1 MLIVRTPAG
10 REAMRSYVCAVVL
23 GDWFGLPWR
32 HEPEARTDVAISLE
46 GSVGE
51 LRLPDVLLGM
61 PASHWLAPASLPP
74 LPLAQWDARSLG
86 AGGVVVAPLIP
97 ILYGASSPEIGR
109 AGDILSLSLDLLGSI
124 FFMLTAYDELVCAER
139 DEHGRFP
146 ATASVAQRAGFL
158 ERPLADEYA
167 ELLWHAMHSLWPRL
181 RRSPPAPKLVLSCDV
196 DQPFD
201 CTVETAGTLLR
212 ACAGDFLKRRNPV
225 LAAQRMRRFV
235 ANRRGDYRHD
245 PCYAFDAYLDLC
257 REFGLQAAFYF
268 IPSSTEPNNGCYV
281 LTQPRIQSLLCKLAD
296 AGHEIGM
303 HGCYQAYRDPRR
315 TRAHRDL
322 LAAALVQAGIDQ
334 PLHGNR
340 QHYLRW
346 DSTCTPAALEAAGFV
361 YDTSGGFADCAGFR
375 FGSAREFPMWDWAA
389 GAALK
394 LRQRPL
400 VVMDCTITDDV
411 YMGLGRGDAARA
423 HIALLRERALRL
435 GGQFT
440 VLWHNTS
447 LLTEEDV
454 ALLKAAIG
462 PS

>member
-1 MLIVRTPAG
+1 
-10 REAMRSYVCAVVL
+10 MRRYVCAVVL

-32 HEPEARTDVAISLE
+32 HEVDARTDVAISLE
-46 GSVGE
+46 GGLGE
-51 LRLPDVLLGM
+51 LRLPDLLLGI
-61 PASHWLAPASLPP
+61 PESDWLAPASLPR
-74 LPLAQWDARSLG
+74 LPLEQWDARCLG
-86 AGGVVVAPLIP
+86 ADCSLVTPLVP
-97 ILYGASSPEIGR
+97 ILYGTAAREVERSS
-109 AGDILSLSLDLLGSI
+109 DNLSLPLDLLGSI
-124 FFMLTAYDELVCAER
+124 FFMITGYDELVCTER
-139 DEHGRFP
+139 DAHGRFP
-146 ATASVAQRAGFL
+146 AAASVAQHAGFL

-167 ELLWHAMHSLWPRL
+167 ELLWHAIQSLWPQL
-181 RRSPPAPKLVLSCDV
+181 QRRPNAPKLILSCDV

-201 CTVETAGTLLR
+201 CTVENLGTLLR
-212 ACAGDFLKRRNPV
+212 ACAGDFLKRRTPENA
-225 LAAQRMRRFV
+225 LHRLRRFV

-245 PCYAFDAYLDLC
+245 PCYTFDAYLDLC

-268 IPSSTEPNNGCYV
+268 IPSSAEPNNCCYA
-281 LTQPRIQSLLCKLAD
+281 LSQPRIQRLLRKLAD

-303 HGCYQAYRDPRR
+303 HGCYQAYRDPVR
-315 TRAHRDL
+315 TRAHHDL

-334 PLHGNR
+334 PLQGNR

-346 DSTCTPAALEAAGFV
+346 DSARTPAVLEAAGFA
-361 YDTSGGFADCAGFR
+361 YDTSGGFADYAGFR

-389 GAALK
+389 GVPLK

-423 HIALLRERALRL
+423 RIALLRERALRY

-447 LLTEEDV
+447 LSTPDDV
-454 ALLKAAIG
+454 ALLNVAVG
-462 PS
+462 PP

>member
-1 MLIVRTPAG
+1 
-10 REAMRSYVCAVVL
+10 MRRYACAVVL

-32 HEPEARTDVAISLE
+32 HEPEVRADVAISLE

-51 LRLPDVLLGM
+51 LRLPDLLLGIS
-61 PASHWLAPASLPP
+61 ASDWLTPASLPR
-74 LPLAQWDARSLG
+74 LPLTQWDVRSPG
-86 AGGVVVAPLIP
+86 ANAALVTPSLP
-97 ILYGASSPEIGR
+97 ILYGAAATEIER
-109 AGDILSLSLDLLGSI
+109 AGDTLNLPLDVLGSI
-124 FFMLTAYDELVCAER
+124 FFMLTGYDELACKER
-139 DEHGRFP
+139 DAHGRFP
-146 ATASVAQRAGFL
+146 AAASLAQRAGFL

-167 ELLWHAMHSLWPRL
+167 ELLWHAMHSLWPQL
-181 RRSPPAPKLVLSCDV
+181 RRRSLAPKLVLSCDV
-196 DQPFD
+196 DEPFD
-201 CTVETAGTLLR
+201 STVENLRILLR
-212 ACAGDFLKRRNPV
+212 TCTGDFLKRRKPAMA
-225 LAAQRMRRFV
+225 LQRVRRFV

-245 PCYAFDAYLDLC
+245 PCYSFDTYLDLC
-257 REFGLQAAFYF
+257 REFGLQSAFYF
-268 IPSSTEPNNGCYV
+268 IPSSTEPNNGCYT
-281 LTQPRIQSLLCKLAD
+281 LTQPRIQRLLRKLAD

-303 HGCYQAYRDPRR
+303 HGCYQAYRDPVR

-334 PLHGNR
+334 PLWGNR

-346 DSTCTPAALEAAGFV
+346 DSALTPAALEAAGLA

-375 FGSAREFPMWDWAA
+375 FGTAREFPMWDWTAEA
-389 GAALK
+389 PLK

-400 VVMDCTITDDV
+400 IVMDCTITDDV

-423 HIALLRERALRL
+423 RIALLRERALRF

-447 LLTEEDV
+447 LSTADDV
-454 ALLKAAIG
+454 ALLKAAIE